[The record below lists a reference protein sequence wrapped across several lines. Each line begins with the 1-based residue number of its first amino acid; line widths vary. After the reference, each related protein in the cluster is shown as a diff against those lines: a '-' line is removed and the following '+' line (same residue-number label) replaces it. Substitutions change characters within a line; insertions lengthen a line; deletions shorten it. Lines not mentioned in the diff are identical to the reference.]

1 MAEGLE
7 DREVFVEIQ
16 TIGNLLRVTAID
28 AATGIEAVLSAPRQ
42 SARGVVE
49 KAALQK
55 LRYVLE
61 KAGHLK
67 PEKDGNPKPPRGT
80 LA

>member
-1 MAEGLE
+1 MADDLEG
-7 DREVFVEIQ
+7 REVFVEIQ
-16 TIGNLLRVTAID
+16 TLGNLLRVTAID

-42 SARGVVE
+42 SSPDSVR

-55 LRYVLE
+55 LRYVLQ
-61 KAGHLK
+61 KSGRLA
-67 PEKDGNPKPPRGT
+67 PANPDPKPGRGT